1 MRSEPNTHRTAAS
14 VVAFVAALGLS
25 LALPSSALAD
35 RYDPQKAGHPLRV
48 AAYILHPFG
57 VLLDFMI
64 FRPAHHLVMN
74 PQMAYLFGHELTYE
88 DLHPEERGDDPS
100 H

>member
-35 RYDPQKAGHPLRV
+35 R
-48 AAYILHPFG
+48 
-57 VLLDFMI
+57 
-64 FRPAHHLVMN
+64 
-74 PQMAYLFGHELTYE
+74 
-88 DLHPEERGDDPS
+88 
-100 H
+100 